1 MAFTVSNVVNSV
13 MGAHRLNIFRV
24 TADSAAGAI
33 DTGLNAITLASLSVE
48 KNGTA
53 AATAP
58 VLAFNAGTTGTSIAG
73 TFALTGCVA
82 NGIYTVWVV
91 SPA

>member
-13 MGAHRLNIFRV
+13 MGDKRLNILRI
-24 TADSAAGAI
+24 TADGASEAI
-33 DTGLNAITLASLSVE
+33 ATGLNVITVASLNVE
-48 KNGTA
+48 ANGTA

-58 VLAFNAGTTGTSIAG
+58 VLAFNKGVTGTSIAG
-73 TFALTGCVA
+73 TIALTGCVSG
-82 NGIYTVWVV
+82 GIYTVWVV